1 MHGEPPSRR
10 PRGLP
15 ERDLLGEVFGVEGTG
30 DEDSGGLGVVLA
42 FNCMFSIV

>member
-1 MHGEPPSRR
+1 MRGEPLSRR

-15 ERDLLGEVFGVEGTG
+15 EKDLLGEVFGVEGMG

-42 FNCMFSIV
+42 FNYVFSIV

>member
-1 MHGEPPSRR
+1 MENPCHVDDK
-10 PRGLP
+10 GLT
-15 ERDLLGEVFGVEGTG
+15 EKDLSGGVFGVEGTG